1 MNSLYYKL
9 LEKQKFAEF
18 LPGRLINRSHELISL
33 DVQLA
38 HNHFH
43 NETFTVFVDILKNLQ
58 STSCEMVEC
67 LRRNKE
73 TMSFVSVDQYVLS
86 DLNASAARTCY
97 SCEQLLEFIGANGSD
112 RAIGVPVAM
121 NSHNDDNHH
130 SAAGARNLNVYR
142 MDRWSRPVSGLQ
154 SSVSHSCANICALS
168 VLLKYASISVDTISC
183 FKGALSS

>member
-1 MNSLYYKL
+1 LLHCTDISTFPAQDSIFNSSDCDCGSFHFQIKRNMNSLYYKL

-18 LPGRLINRSHELISL
+18 LPGRLINRSHELIISL

-86 DLNASAARTCY
+86 DLNASAARTTW
-97 SCEQLLEFIGANGSD
+97 FPSD
-112 RAIGVPVAM
+112 CR
-121 NSHNDDNHH
+121 
-130 SAAGARNLNVYR
+130 LF
-142 MDRWSRPVSGLQ
+142 
-154 SSVSHSCANICALS
+154 
-168 VLLKYASISVDTISC
+168 AS
-183 FKGALSS
+183 KQ